1 MSNTNTSLFLLLVF
15 SVEFLIFLSWLG
27 NRVCKGEKTF
37 QEVKH
42 DLLFL
47 VSNLLNPIRLFHLFL
62 AELHYDHQVLLDYLI
77 SKDTGASSAEYLLR
91 CLRTVCNSWDFF
103 AEFSLG
109 EEVINQAHRKKR
121 KILVDGLDF
130 QKSLSSAQHE
140 GDVAP
145 LSLQKG
151 SKREHKCGSKQRGI
165 KRLPFEDAME
175 CLLSLKNSVVNLHQK
190 KLFPYNPN
198 VLLRR
203 LRRFEELCLKQKN
216 MLESEVTA

>member
-1 MSNTNTSLFLLLVF
+1 MNLMCSSSTCFLF
-15 SVEFLIFLSWLG
+15 IFF
-27 NRVCKGEKTF
+27 NFMFTIF
-37 QEVKH
+37 
-42 DLLFL
+42 
-47 VSNLLNPIRLFHLFL
+47 
-62 AELHYDHQVLLDYLI
+62 
-77 SKDTGASSAEYLLR
+77 R
-91 CLRTVCNSWDFF
+91 CLRTVSDSWDFF

-109 EEVINQAHRKKR
+109 EEVINQAHCKTR

-130 QKSLSSAQHE
+130 QKSPSSAQHE

-203 LRRFEELCLKQKN
+203 YVSFCCYRNCLLCFL
-216 MLESEVTA
+216 